1 MTLSVIIVAY
11 NVRDFLKQCLHTL
24 QRSDFSGRVE
34 VIVVDNDSFD
44 GIADMVAGE
53 FPEIKL
59 IANDQNRGFA
69 VAVNQGA
76 AASAGDYILLLNPD
90 TIVEEKTFQVLV
102 DYLKDHPAAGCV
114 GPKILNSDGSLQVA
128 CKRSFPTPWVALTHL
143 AGLARLFPR
152 SRLFGRYNLTYLDHE
167 ATHVVDAV
175 SGSCMCLSRRVWEE
189 VGTMDES
196 FFLFGEDLDYCHR
209 IRAAGYQV
217 VYHPATQIVHYK
229 GESMKAAPFDNL
241 RVFYQA
247 MIIFSSKYNTL
258 LGGAFFRGIILTG
271 IRLRRWLAY
280 LRGYLATF
288 SSLIIDA
295 LAIAAAFFIMI
306 LVRFLPDPAVHARDY
321 LVLYAPVVAVYVCLW
336 LTIGGLLQIYGR
348 YVLSYSRALIAS
360 LVGFLVISTLTYLY
374 RDVAYSRLV
383 LVLASALVA
392 ITLPGWRLLVHLR
405 QITHKVGDSYRAG
418 RPSIFS
424 RRTIILGAGEEG
436 QRIANLLLKRPD
448 KGLDILGFVDNTGVE
463 VTGDDLPLAFLGRTQ
478 DIRDLVGKYRFQEVI
493 VAMENLTSRRLM
505 SLLEETRDLRL
516 VFRMVPYKDEIMLGK
531 ANVEPIGDLPFVDLE
546 ATLYRR
552 IHLLAKRLF
561 DLLTAGGLMVLLLPV
576 FPVLVMV
583 YGLEGQFIWGI
594 DGRRNRVRFLKRGPE
609 SLRRVPL
616 LWSIFRGDLS
626 FVGGEV
632 VPVSSP
638 DPQLLFKPGLT
649 GLVQLRKEARQ
660 PEVSRSYQH
669 YYLQHQSLTFDVEIL
684 LKAVF
689 RI

>member
-1 MTLSVIIVAY
+1 
-11 NVRDFLKQCLHTL
+11 
-24 QRSDFSGRVE
+24 
-34 VIVVDNDSFD
+34 
-44 GIADMVAGE
+44 
-53 FPEIKL
+53 
-59 IANDQNRGFA
+59 
-69 VAVNQGA
+69 
-76 AASAGDYILLLNPD
+76 
-90 TIVEEKTFQVLV
+90 
-102 DYLKDHPAAGCV
+102 
-114 GPKILNSDGSLQVA
+114 
-128 CKRSFPTPWVALTHL
+128 
-143 AGLARLFPR
+143 
-152 SRLFGRYNLTYLDHE
+152 
-167 ATHVVDAV
+167 
-175 SGSCMCLSRRVWEE
+175 
-189 VGTMDES
+189 
-196 FFLFGEDLDYCHR
+196 
-209 IRAAGYQV
+209 
-217 VYHPATQIVHYK
+217 
-229 GESMKAAPFDNL
+229 
-241 RVFYQA
+241 
-247 MIIFSSKYNTL
+247 
-258 LGGAFFRGIILTG
+258 
-271 IRLRRWLAY
+271 
-280 LRGYLATF
+280 
-288 SSLIIDA
+288 
-295 LAIAAAFFIMI
+295 MI
-306 LVRFLPDPAVHARDY
+306 LVRFLPDPAIHARDM
-321 LVLYAPVVAVYVCLW
+321 LVLFAPVVAVYLFLW
-336 LTIGGLLQIYGR
+336 LAIGGLLQIYGR

-436 QRIANLLLKRPD
+436 RRIANLLLKRPD

-463 VTGDDLPLAFLGRTQ
+463 VTGDDLPLALLGRTQ

-493 VAMENLTSRRLM
+493 VAMENLTSQRLM

-516 VFRMVPYKDEIMLGK
+516 VFRMVPYKDDIMLGK

-552 IHLLAKRLF
+552 IHLLVKRLF

-609 SLRRVPL
+609 SLRRVSL

-632 VPVSSP
+632 VPVSAP

-649 GLVQLRKEARQ
+649 GLVQLRKEASQ